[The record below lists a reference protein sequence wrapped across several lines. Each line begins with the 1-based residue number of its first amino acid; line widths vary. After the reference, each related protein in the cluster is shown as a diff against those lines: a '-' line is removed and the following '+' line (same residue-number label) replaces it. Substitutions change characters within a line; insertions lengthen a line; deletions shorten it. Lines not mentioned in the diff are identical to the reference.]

1 MAGAQTVCPADTDKT
16 RKPDEMARFNR
27 RGLVLG
33 ASAALFVSGCGG
45 RNREQPKTKLN
56 ITVFAD
62 TSVNPNEEGTPSP
75 VVVRVY
81 ELKGVGAFNQVDYFD
96 LLDDDASALGA
107 DLIAK
112 QEIELKPGD
121 QTELDRP
128 TTREAEYLGVVA
140 GFRDISSAQWRTTY
154 ELKSR
159 RRNRVTIL
167 VSGLSVSVEGGR
179 RRRFGLI

>member
-1 MAGAQTVCPADTDKT
+1 MADAQTVHPAGTAGA
-16 RKPDEMARFNR
+16 REPDEMARFNR
-27 RGLVLG
+27 RGLVIG
-33 ASAALFVSGCGG
+33 AGAALIVGGCGG
-45 RNREQPKTKLN
+45 RNKEQPKTKLN

-96 LLDDDASALGA
+96 LLDDDTSALGA

-121 QTELDRP
+121 QKELDRP
-128 TTREAEYLGVVA
+128 TTKEAEYLGVIA

-154 ELKSR
+154 ELKSK
-159 RRNRVTIL
+159 RRNKLTVL
-167 VSGLSVSVEGGR
+167 VSGLSVTVEGGR